1 MLTRILISAILLT
14 ACGGDAGTDDAGAD
28 AGPGMD
34 ATVDAGPSDAGADDA
49 GADDDAGVDD
59 DAGAEPDSGVMA
71 DAGPEDA
78 GPGDAG
84 LADAGMVC
92 TVGDACGDTSG
103 DGGGS
108 PPNGGE
114 RPAPLLLGSA
124 YLGGGGGPPAG
135 TGLPPAIGVEWCD
148 GCPEFGAFAGCP
160 ATPGD
165 AFCADF
171 LPECGGFAM
180 TPCSGGRECLR
191 PDGSS
196 VGYCATPAER
206 SCICTRVA
214 ARGGRVDGC

>member
-92 TVGDACGDTSG
+92 TVGDACGDTSPCDDG
-103 DGGGS
+103 D
-108 PPNGGE
+108 
-114 RPAPLLLGSA
+114 RCF
-124 YLGGGGGPPAG
+124 
-135 TGLPPAIGVEWCD
+135 TG
-148 GCPEFGAFAGCP
+148 

-165 AFCADF
+165 GFCADF

-206 SCICTRVA
+206 SCICARVA